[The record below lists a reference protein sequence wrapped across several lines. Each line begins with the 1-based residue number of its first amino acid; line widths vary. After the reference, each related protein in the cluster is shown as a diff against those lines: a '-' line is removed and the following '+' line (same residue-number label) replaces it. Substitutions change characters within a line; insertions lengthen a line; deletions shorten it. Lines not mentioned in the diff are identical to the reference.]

1 MTRSLPALAA
11 LAFAGAT
18 TAQAATPPCLSAA
31 EFTAVSTYAMPV
43 AIEAVTER
51 CAAQLGTGAFL
62 KTDSKRLAARYA
74 ATSRAAWPG
83 AKAAFLKV
91 GVGGNPEAAS
101 LFGAMPDETLQ
112 PMVDG
117 VLASAIAQ
125 KLPTDRCAAIDR
137 LVRLLSPLPPEN
149 TAELIALAAGLGAK
163 SEKAKVG
170 QFSLCPA

>member
-1 MTRSLPALAA
+1 MRFLSAAPALA
-11 LAFAGAT
+11 LAFAS
-18 TAQAATPPCLSAA
+18 TAQAAEPPCLTAA
-31 EFTAVSTYAMPV
+31 EFTAVSTYAMPG
-43 AIEAVTER
+43 AIEAVAER
-51 CAAQLGTGAFL
+51 CAPQLGASAFL

-74 ATSRAAWPG
+74 ATSQAAWPR

-91 GVGGNPEAAS
+91 GGSGNPEAVR
-101 LFGAMPDETLQ
+101 LFGAMPDDTLQ

-125 KLPTDRCAAIDR
+125 KLPTDRCTAIDR

-163 SEKAKVG
+163 SDKAKVG
-170 QFSLCPA
+170 QFSLCRE